1 MKLKI
6 CLFFALLSL
15 NFYKSQSLNYKLI
28 EKINNTEYIY
38 YDTVLID
45 GYGFKKLEKEK
56 IIDDGV
62 AYSFKYFSS
71 STISN
76 RLQISILKDKTLT
89 KPMIIIIFGGNISIE
104 NFKTELL
111 VNGYEFNGEKK
122 LSNISFFVY
131 EANNKIIAI
140 SKNAN
145 EYGVRQIMYIPKQ

>member
-1 MKLKI
+1 
-6 CLFFALLSL
+6 
-15 NFYKSQSLNYKLI
+15 
-28 EKINNTEYIY
+28 
-38 YDTVLID
+38 
-45 GYGFKKLEKEK
+45 
-56 IIDDGV
+56 
-62 AYSFKYFSS
+62 
-71 STISN
+71 
-76 RLQISILKDKTLT
+76 
-89 KPMIIIIFGGNISIE
+89 MIIINFGGNISIE

>member
-56 IIDDGV
+56 
-62 AYSFKYFSS
+62 
-71 STISN
+71 
-76 RLQISILKDKTLT
+76 
-89 KPMIIIIFGGNISIE
+89 
-104 NFKTELL
+104 LL
-111 VNGYEFNGEKK
+111 MT
-122 LSNISFFVY
+122 
-131 EANNKIIAI
+131 A
-140 SKNAN
+140 
-145 EYGVRQIMYIPKQ
+145 